1 MAYNPLCAMCCSHVG
16 IKGGQSQFLEVSSSR
31 VMLNSTEDF
40 VSQRGKL
47 TLGSAFANSRINYLF
62 FVFLPVPS
70 YSFFFFL
77 IRGKIL
83 SSVCLTVSHLLP
95 KSESF
100 KKFGNIL
107 CSRIC
112 GNSCK

>member
-77 IRGKIL
+77 NSWQNTVFGMSDCIT
-83 SSVCLTVSHLLP
+83 SSP
-95 KSESF
+95 Q
-100 KKFGNIL
+100 I
-107 CSRIC
+107 
-112 GNSCK
+112 